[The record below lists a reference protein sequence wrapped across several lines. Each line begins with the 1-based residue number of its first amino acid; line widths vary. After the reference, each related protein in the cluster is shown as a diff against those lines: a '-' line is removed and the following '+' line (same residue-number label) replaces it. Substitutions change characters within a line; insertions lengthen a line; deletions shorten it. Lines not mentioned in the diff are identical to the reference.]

1 MDQKGN
7 DMLERMKIAAQQ
19 TAQAVGKAA
28 DVAGKKTNELVSTT
42 KASLQIFDLNSEID
56 GLLKE
61 IGRCVYM
68 AHTGSEVHSEEID
81 ARIRQIDAKYQEI
94 ARLKAEI
101 EQQKATPHCPQCGKA
116 CAKGDAYCSACGHPI
131 GD

>member
-1 MDQKGN
+1 MDQKVN

-81 ARIRQIDAKYQEI
+81 ARIRQIDAKY
-94 ARLKAEI
+94 

>member
-1 MDQKGN
+1 MDQKVN

-68 AHTGSEVHSEEID
+68 AHTRRSPGSRRRSSSKRPRPT
-81 ARIRQIDAKYQEI
+81 APSAAKRAPRATLI
-94 ARLKAEI
+94 AALAAI
-101 EQQKATPHCPQCGKA
+101 PSGI
-116 CAKGDAYCSACGHPI
+116 KGAG
-131 GD
+131 

>member
-1 MDQKGN
+1 MDQKVN

-81 ARIRQIDAKYQEI
+81 AKYQEI

>member
-1 MDQKGN
+1 MDQKVN

-28 DVAGKKTNELVSTT
+28 DVAGKKTNELESTT

-101 EQQKATPHCPQCGKA
+101 DRWTEEKIAAAPPQA
-116 CAKGDAYCSACGHPI
+116 QRSEIRD
-131 GD
+131 